1 LSRHARCFVTQ
12 PCATK
17 LSKTND
23 NPRFAGSFVIISI
36 GANGMPDLLMVTG
49 EQDFDLELD
58 ITLALRKMSSD
69 EKVHNVKLVAVDRNG
84 DPAPAEQLDIER
96 SELFAGRPGWHD
108 PTSPP
113 PLRCGE
119 GD

>member
-1 LSRHARCFVTQ
+1 L
-12 PCATK
+12 
-17 LSKTND
+17 
-23 NPRFAGSFVIISI
+23 
-36 GANGMPDLLMVTG
+36 
-49 EQDFDLELD
+49 
-58 ITLALRKMSSD
+58 
-69 EKVHNVKLVAVDRNG
+69 KLVAVDRNG

-96 SELFAGRPGWHD
+96 SEIFAGRSGWHD

>member
-1 LSRHARCFVTQ
+1 M
-12 PCATK
+12 
-17 LSKTND
+17 
-23 NPRFAGSFVIISI
+23 
-36 GANGMPDLLMVTG
+36 GANGMPDLHMVTG

-58 ITLALRKMSSD
+58 ITLVLRKMSSD
-69 EKVHNVKLVAVDRNG
+69 EKVHNLKLVAVDRNG